1 LATCISAVL
10 LGKQHPTVAAKI
22 RGRLIVP
29 IVGAMFSIVLI
40 LLVSP
45 AQMAISIVL
54 FAVGIPVY
62 TFFSPK
68 KELEELKAIFLS
80 REAILERARQ
90 QATRFLAYG
99 LYAARALK
107 RRMVGPPNVGAPG
120 LIRP

>member
-1 LATCISAVL
+1 
-10 LGKQHPTVAAKI
+10 
-22 RGRLIVP
+22 
-29 IVGAMFSIVLI
+29 
-40 LLVSP
+40 
-45 AQMAISIVL
+45 MAISIVL